1 MFVISVFKE
10 AEQICNDVK
19 ITINAA
25 DDILTKIDNAQNP
38 KVLMNEPEILNC
50 QDEQMNIDE
59 VFEEG
64 TYMINLLFSSSL
76 NFVDIIYWM
85 RKT

>member
-1 MFVISVFKE
+1 MFKE
-10 AEQICNDVK
+10 AEKISNDVK

-25 DDILTKIDNAQNP
+25 DDILTKIDSAQKP
-38 KVLMNEPEILNC
+38 KVRMNEAEILNS

-64 TYMINLLFSSSL
+64 TYIINLIFSCSPPI
-76 NFVDIIYWM
+76 NFIDIIY
-85 RKT
+85 